1 MPGMSKQELKHDE
14 LEDIFDRL
22 ALWYHRNGKWIQWV
36 VIAALVLFIGTRL
49 YRQYQETR
57 FARATADLGKAQ
69 NALASALMEN
79 SENKRKELFATAITE
94 AERLVKDYGT
104 SFHGREAL
112 LLLGNAHYYYSL
124 ALANQKSEAA
134 AERKAAREAFEK
146 LISIAKS
153 PEEKA
158 AAYLALGNVL
168 ENELF
173 ATRDMTLLKQA
184 ADYYSEVKKL
194 APGTYLAAEADLAL
208 ARMYQPVSDK
218 RDEAERTLSELIKAR
233 AVASETQPQSSE
245 KETKQ
250 VKFKALAP
258 EKARELQ
265 NLEKLTYAAQA
276 KDLLASLKGFEPA
289 EGK

>member
-1 MPGMSKQELKHDE
+1 MSKQELKHDE
-14 LEDIFDRL
+14 LEDVFDRL
-22 ALWYHRNGKWIQWV
+22 ALWYHRNAKWIQWV
-36 VIAALVLFIGTRL
+36 VFVALVLFIGTRL

-57 FARATADLGKAQ
+57 FARATAELGKAQ
-69 NALASALMEN
+69 SALASALMEA

-146 LISIAKS
+146 LLSVAKT

-158 AAYLALGNVL
+158 AAYLGLGNVL

-184 ADYYSEVKKL
+184 ADYYSEAKKL
-194 APGTYLAAEADLAL
+194 AAGSYLAAEADLAL

-218 RDEAERTLSELIKAR
+218 RDEAERTLNAVIKTRSEMRGAQM
-233 AVASETQPQSSE
+233 AVSD

-250 VKFKALAP
+250 LKFKSIEP

-265 NLEKLTYAAQA
+265 NFEKLTYAAQA

-289 EGK
+289 KEK